1 MSFKSFLK
9 KNFDEGT
16 QIGKV
21 NCIATAVLGS
31 GAHFCFPFIFKY
43 VFGIYENF
51 FLRFV
56 ATILCISTAFLYKK
70 HNLKLSLY
78 WHFALTYVLPFIFTV
93 NLLKSNFN
101 ELWLYWEIFMI
112 FVLITYV
119 PNWLIFLIDLF
130 IGVTFAILYYFL
142 TSPTLDFVPHFNIIL
157 YSTVIV
163 FSAFVG
169 VAFAH
174 NNRVTSLN
182 NLREQ
187 HKKLTALAG
196 SIVHEIRN
204 PLNTINLIGLNLKD
218 LTKNMNV
225 KEKEEFDTL
234 TTSLF
239 SSIKQSNEIINIV
252 LSDLQDKPVN
262 NSDFTYLNSLILLN
276 IVDGFGYNNESE
288 RKKIKLAENHPNFFF
303 KAIPERF
310 DFIIYNLMKNAL
322 YYLDQYPDS
331 KVIIGTE
338 TKEIAEK
345 NYNVIYVQDSGP
357 GIPKNVIGK
366 LFGDFY
372 TSGKKGGT
380 GLGLAFCKRN
390 MKLFGGDIIC
400 ESEVGGEEEIIENGI
415 KKTIKKA
422 GLTKFSLLFPVLSD
436 EELEQANLQFKEEL
450 NNTNNAKLN
459 IKSNTKT
466 EDLLNSANIPNSIN
480 TILNNSN
487 SRQQEQSTKTISP
500 KTKKILVVDDERTNL
515 IVTKAKLEKFLSNQ
529 NFKIQCDIALGGENA
544 IEMFKTS
551 YTDNNQH
558 YDLVLMDIQMPGF
571 CGITTTKQIR
581 ELIPQLITNKSESQT
596 ELPIIALTSLD
607 YKTFIDSSNKA
618 QAKFSAYINKSSSNN
633 ILCRAV
639 AKWMFDYKDNFSY
652 LGTEEQYNSNL
663 PNILKDKE
671 VLLVDDQEINRKIT
685 KRSLERYGLKV
696 SEGNN
701 GEELIKHYKES
712 LIDNTNYTVSQ
723 TKISKFSIIITD
735 INMPIISGDEATLKV
750 REIEDS
756 NFTKYQNRIPIIALS
771 GDGENKDIAKYL
783 QSQMTDYFIKGNDPN
798 LLIKIIANYIK
809 DDEAR
814 KEAVCE
820 DDMNNA
826 DIKNDII
833 KNNSD
838 NNLYN
843 QLSNTNSNTNNNTN
857 NTNNTISA
865 NKNINTTLN
874 SSTLSNKL
882 NLPNLVIFN
891 HSKIDFFEPQEKAE
905 IINLFIAD
913 SNKSLNKIKEDNQQ
927 PGNHLNTSFDVHALK
942 GMTSNI
948 GGEKLVAFIRNIE
961 ISLKKNQAP
970 ENQNW
975 IIELENLHQEL
986 VAEMKNLCKI

>member
-1 MSFKSFLK
+1 M
-9 KNFDEGT
+9 KNKYFILFVDDEEIIIKYFVKIFENEFNIYT
-16 QIGKV
+16 ATNITRALEILQE
-21 NCIATAVLGS
+21 NHEEIAIIVTDQKMKGGS
-31 GAHFCFPFIFKY
+31 GVDLLNEAKEKY
-43 VFGIYENF
+43 
-51 FLRFV
+51 
-56 ATILCISTAFLYKK
+56 
-70 HNLKLSLY
+70 
-78 WHFALTYVLPFIFTV
+78 P
-93 NLLKSNFN
+93 
-101 ELWLYWEIFMI
+101 
-112 FVLITYV
+112 
-119 PNWLIFLIDLF
+119 
-130 IGVTFAILYYFL
+130 
-142 TSPTLDFVPHFNIIL
+142 NIIRIITTAYASL
-157 YSTVIV
+157 EDSIRAIKESSV
-163 FSAFVG
+163 FSYITKPWNIEDIRNTINQGLIEF
-169 VAFAH
+169 
-174 NNRVTSLN
+174 NTK
-182 NLREQ
+182 
-187 HKKLTALAG
+187 KKLIALAG
-196 SIVHEIRN
+196 SIAHEIRN
-204 PLNTINLIGLNLKD
+204 PLNIINLIGSQINELAQGLDEKDNNPNHQITHQLKTSTESDSSNLSSAKSKLLH
-218 LTKNMNV
+218 LTSQIG
-225 KEKEEFDTL
+225 D
-234 TTSLF
+234 
-239 SSIKQSNEIINIV
+239 SIENANNIINIILGD
-252 LSDLQDKPVN
+252 LSEKNINPE
-262 NSDFTYLNSLILLN
+262 DFIYLEPSKILPD
-276 IVDGFGYNNESE
+276 IIEKFGYKNNQEKE
-288 RKKIKLAENHPNFFF
+288 KAKLLTSQNKEEDFLLKAEPD
-303 KAIPERF
+303 RLTY
-310 DFIIYNLMKNAL
+310 IIFNLLKNAL
-322 YYLDQYPDS
+322 YYLKDYPNS
-331 KVIIGTE
+331 IVSIGTE
-338 TKEIAEK
+338 TRDIEGVD
-345 NYNVIYVQDSGP
+345 YNVIFVNDTGP
-357 GIPKNVIGK
+357 GIPPHIIPK

-372 TSGKKGGT
+372 TSGKKEGT
-380 GLGLAFCKRN
+380 GLGLSFCKRN
-390 MKLFGGDIIC
+390 MQLFGGDIIC
-400 ESEVGGEEEIIENGI
+400 ESEFCEGKSGW
-415 KKTIKKA
+415 
-422 GLTKFSLLFPVLSD
+422 TKFSLLFPKLSA
-436 EELEQANLQFKEEL
+436 EEVA
-450 NNTNNAKLN
+450 
-459 IKSNTKT
+459 
-466 EDLLNSANIPNSIN
+466 
-480 TILNNSN
+480 
-487 SRQQEQSTKTISP
+487 
-500 KTKKILVVDDERTNL
+500 
-515 IVTKAKLEKFLSNQ
+515 KAKLENNQ
-529 NFKIQCDIALGGENA
+529 KKILLVDDQETNLVITKSKLEKGLPNVFCDIARSGKEA
-544 IEMFKTS
+544 IELAKQNK
-551 YTDNNQH
+551 YR
-558 YDLVLMDIQMPGF
+558 LILMDIQMPGF

-701 GEELIKHYKES
+701 GEELIKHYQES

-723 TKISKFSIIITD
+723 TKLSKFSIIITD

-814 KEAVCE
+814 KESVCE

-843 QLSNTNSNTNNNTN
+843 QSSNTNSNTNNNTN

-874 SSTLSNKL
+874 SSTLFNKL

-905 IINLFIAD
+905 IINLYIAD

-927 PGNHLNTSFDVHALK
+927 ENNYLNTSFDVHALK

-948 GGEKLVAFIRNIE
+948 GGEKLVAFICNIE

-986 VAEMKNLCKI
+986 VAEMKNLCTKKFI